1 MPGIYARPCG
11 TQRGGVDVDMIKL
24 DGLARA
30 QAQLDDLDERI
41 QRIRSDLERVTTRLR
56 ETPTGGGYGSAID
69 GKIAALLDA
78 EAEWIA
84 RRAELEGE
92 VQRWYAKITLLP
104 EPYSSL
110 MVKRYV
116 LGLPW
121 AEVARRMGYCEAHC
135 YDLHREA
142 CEKIV
147 EIENSLVNPS

>member
-1 MPGIYARPCG
+1 M
-11 TQRGGVDVDMIKL
+11 DVGMIKL

-92 VQRWYAKITLLP
+92 VQRWHAKITLLP
-104 EPYSSL
+104 EPHRSIMS
-110 MVKRYV
+110 KRYV
-116 LGLPW
+116 LMLPW
-121 AEVARRMGYCEAHC
+121 AEIADKMGYSERRCYQLHQEA
-135 YDLHREA
+135 REKLGLA
-142 CEKIV
+142 ETVQPISGGNV
-147 EIENSLVNPS
+147 V

>member
-1 MPGIYARPCG
+1 M
-11 TQRGGVDVDMIKL
+11 DVEMIKL

-121 AEVARRMGYCEAHC
+121 AEVARRMGYCEDYC
-135 YDLHREA
+135 YELHRA
-142 CEKIV
+142 AREKLGV
-147 EIENSLVNPS
+147 PANSPAHPSC